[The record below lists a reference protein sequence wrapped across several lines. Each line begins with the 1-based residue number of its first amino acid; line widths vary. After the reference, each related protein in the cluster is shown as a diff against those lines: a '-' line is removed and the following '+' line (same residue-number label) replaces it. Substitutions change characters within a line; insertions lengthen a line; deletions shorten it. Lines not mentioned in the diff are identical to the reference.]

1 MSAEVWRR
9 GRLVGGDETAE
20 SGCGGGGGGGT
31 WDRRELGEDCD
42 VLAPIEPYLRGVID
56 KWDGTGGR

>member
-1 MSAEVWRR
+1 LA
-9 GRLVGGDETAE
+9 GGDETAE

-31 WDRRELGEDCD
+31 WDRRELGDDCD
-42 VLAPIEPYLRGVID
+42 VLAPIEPYLRGVMD